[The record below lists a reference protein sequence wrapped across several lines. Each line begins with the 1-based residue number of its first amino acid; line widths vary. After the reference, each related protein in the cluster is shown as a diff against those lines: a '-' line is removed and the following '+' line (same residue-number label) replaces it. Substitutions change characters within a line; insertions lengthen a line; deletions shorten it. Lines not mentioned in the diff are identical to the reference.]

1 MQSINQD
8 AYVLLVFISVDTI
21 QHSLLFKLYV

>member
-1 MQSINQD
+1 MQSINHD
-8 AYVLLVFISVDTI
+8 AYVLLVFINVDTI